1 MGKSKVKVPSKL
13 NVHNPNLAI
22 DAKLR
27 RLAISGPIGPVK
39 NSRGADFCRS
49 DTLIVV
55 SAIND
60 CVTEADTTKEN
71 QNVSHES
78 LAKKTEE
85 SQVCDDRFHQS
96 STTTLSTTTNS
107 AVERPESR
115 DNHEPPKLLKK
126 TLFNS
131 FIPKPHLASMSSLT
145 LKYTIKDAKQY
156 ENFAAD
162 KLCRDEGSAPKLG
175 PKVPKSRTMTALQ
188 ELKNSVSR
196 PSNLSSTVSTFFASK
211 PDTPPADND
220 VINMASLNRRDFIVE
235 ESRAPTNWSPR
246 AVAPELLPGQVDTAQ
261 PSAYWTGRFVA
272 LHDRFSTEHMSH
284 VMPNVS
290 TPPSTPSSSG
300 YLRRASQASRDSDVN
315 SYSDPPNHLQ
325 NDIDLCRRVFSH
337 LTSMCVTGEA
347 RQSLRRWQEDYA
359 RRRNRPQLL
368 PEGCAVQN
376 KGIVSRLFGS
386 RARQPDRMGQAFLE
400 EAYYSNASNAFGFT
414 THGTEARYLNFR

>member
-1 MGKSKVKVPSKL
+1 MGRSKVKVPSKF
-13 NVHNPNLAI
+13 NVQSPNIAI

-39 NSRGADFCRS
+39 NSRGADFARS

-60 CVTEADTTKEN
+60 CVTETDTSKET
-71 QNVSHES
+71 QQASPDSVS
-78 LAKKTEE
+78 KKTEQ
-85 SQVCDDRFHQS
+85 SQISDDRLQQS
-96 STTTLSTTTNS
+96 STTTVSTAVS
-107 AVERPESR
+107 ALESAGSR
-115 DNHEPPKLLKK
+115 GDHEPPKLLKK

-131 FIPKPHLASMSSLT
+131 FIPKPHLASVSSLT
-145 LKYTIKDAKQY
+145 LKYTAKDAKQN
-156 ENFAAD
+156 ENFTAD
-162 KLCRDEGSAPKLG
+162 KLSIDAASAPKLG
-175 PKVPKSRTMTALQ
+175 AKVPKSRTMTALQ

-196 PSNLSSTVSTFFASK
+196 PSNLSSTVSTFFNSK
-211 PDTPPADND
+211 PDTPPAETDE
-220 VINMASLNRRDFIVE
+220 VSMAALNRKGFIVE

-246 AVAPELLPGQVDTAQ
+246 PVAPELLPGQVDTAQ

-272 LHDRFSTEHMSH
+272 LHDRFSTEHMNY

-300 YLRRASQASRDSDVN
+300 YLRRASHASRDSDVN

-325 NDIDLCRRVFSH
+325 NDIDLCRRVFTH
-337 LTSMCVTGEA
+337 LASMCVTGEA